1 MYKKPD
7 WQLRACAGVS
17 AALGLFLTA
26 LGLLGRPLG
35 LYFSDAELSALLCFG
50 GAAFA
55 LCALSLLF
63 ILLRRRM
70 RSRLMERGVAAEA
83 KLVSIVSDRRV
94 HRGSGTGRFMVTCR
108 YEFRGKQY
116 RSYISG
122 LKLGPSPDCSPR
134 VYLDP
139 RRPRR
144 AVIDPYSLYR

>member
-1 MYKKPD
+1 
-7 WQLRACAGVS
+7 
-17 AALGLFLTA
+17 
-26 LGLLGRPLG
+26 
-35 LYFSDAELSALLCFG
+35 
-50 GAAFA
+50 
-55 LCALSLLF
+55 
-63 ILLRRRM
+63 M

-94 HRGSGTGRFMVTCR
+94 HRGSGTGHFMVTCR
-108 YEFRGKQY
+108 YECRGKQY

-139 RRPRR
+139 KHPRR

>member
-35 LYFSDAELSALLCFG
+35 LYFSEAEL
-50 GAAFA
+50 AAPA
-55 LCALSLLF
+55 
-63 ILLRRRM
+63 LLRRRGL
-70 RSRLMERGVAAEA
+70 RALRAEPAFHTAQAPDALAAYGTRRGGGGEARL
-83 KLVSIVSDRRV
+83 IVSDRRV
-94 HRGSGTGRFMVTCR
+94 HRGSGTGHFMVTCR

-116 RSYISG
+116 RAYFSG

-139 RRPRR
+139 KHPRR

>member
-7 WQLRACAGVS
+7 WQLRACTGVS

-55 LCALSLLF
+55 LSALSLLL

-70 RSRLMERGVAAEA
+70 RSRLMERGAAVEA
-83 KLVSIVSDRRV
+83 KLVSIVSDLRV
-94 HRGSGTGRFMVTCR
+94 HCGLCTVRIMVTCR
-108 YEFRGKQY
+108 YVFRGKQY
-116 RSYISG
+116 RAYFSG

-139 RRPRR
+139 KHPRR